1 MGGSGGGAYVPRGQ
15 HPNTNLA
22 LQKVAQGKLESK
34 YPAVLQYK
42 NSFEQ
47 VPDDVVVD
55 KDTIKAYNKDVI
67 PKPLLKVT
75 EPLTVKQFKNLIDQ
89 EVIRRQP
96 TSNTKLTAEKL
107 DAFNSPG
114 PKKGKKSDTS
124 GSLSPKLAI
133 QGMISHNNPESS
145 K

>member
-15 HPNTNLA
+15 HPNTGLA
-22 LQKVAQGKLESK
+22 LQKLAQGKLESK

-47 VPDDVVVD
+47 VPDDVMVD

-75 EPLTVKQFKNLIDQ
+75 EPLTVGQFKNSIDQ

-114 PKKGKKSDTS
+114 PKKGKKSVTS